1 VYRNLSLF
9 REEGLAASLGVIN
22 GEERFDGLTEAHPH
36 LVCGR
41 CGAVDDIA
49 LEDMETFEKGL
60 ASALAQSGIG
70 EKIDFRRTMF
80 YGLCKDCQSGQT
92 NC

>member
-1 VYRNLSLF
+1 M
-9 REEGLAASLGVIN
+9 AA
-22 GEERFDGLTEAHPH
+22 
-36 LVCGR
+36 
-41 CGAVDDIA
+41 
-49 LEDMETFEKGL
+49 FEKGL
-60 ASALAQSGIG
+60 ASVLASAIAGPPAQIGIG